1 MPADQPS
8 ATKPL
13 VSRDPIR
20 LAMLGCSAD
29 NGHPYSWS
37 AILPFRHGGGGLDAV
52 HAEDMSLIEIGQ
64 GAYRMVY
71 AALERGD

>member
-52 HAEDMSLIEIGQ
+52 HAEELDPVDAE
-64 GAYRMVY
+64 
-71 AALERGD
+71 E